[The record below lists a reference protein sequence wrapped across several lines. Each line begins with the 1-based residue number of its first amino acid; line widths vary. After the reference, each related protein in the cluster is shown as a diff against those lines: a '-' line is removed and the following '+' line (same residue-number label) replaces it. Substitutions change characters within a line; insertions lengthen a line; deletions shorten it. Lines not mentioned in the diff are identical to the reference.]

1 MKLSARKVQNAEKGT
16 YQDGNGLILVKRT
29 KANGFWKY
37 RFSFNGKR
45 PEMGLGSWPEV
56 SLADARTSAANARR
70 LVSDGINPI
79 QARKDEE
86 TRRRGV
92 PTLKEAIYEAHEARK
107 ASLKGEG
114 KSGRWLSPLEIHII
128 PKIGNTL
135 VTDIDQNTIKDV
147 LSPIWRTKYP
157 TADKALGRL
166 RIALEYAKASGHQVD
181 LDSVRMARII
191 LGDPGHKVEHIEAM
205 PWQEVPAFYQSLSY
219 GSATQRVLAFMLLV
233 GAGARTTPVRLAEYC
248 EIDGDCWTVPGE
260 KMKGKEGQSDDF
272 RIPLSEPALELIDLC
287 RELTGGKW
295 IFPGPSGKPITD
307 VLTSKFM
314 RDRGLSYKPHGFRSS
329 FRDWMAHTDVPYE
342 VGETA
347 IAHRVG
353 NKVSQAYLR
362 DDYWEKRKVIM
373 HAWADHLSGDGGA
386 SVIKLSDRA

>member
-16 YQDGNGLILVKRT
+16 YQDGNGLILVKRS

-233 GAGARTTPVRLAEYC
+233 GAGARTTPVRLAEYS

-314 RDRGLSYKPHGFRSS
+314 RDRGLPYKPHGFRSS

-373 HAWADHLSGDGGA
+373 HAWARHLSGEGA
-386 SVIKLSDRA
+386 ATILEIQNR